1 MSSFELEQYQ
11 VQWSAAFDRRPR
23 KLGCGLTFVGCEL
36 GRVPNLNL
44 LYAAGRGRKHSQNVT
59 PFDHGFFLKEA
70 VKTWKQNGEEGQTK
84 KHVGRSV
91 IHPSFFG
98 GPHVFHHFYGPDGR
112 SLPLVRIHVSPSRF
126 FFIPIHSTALNFGM
140 QQIQWPKIFS
150 LSNKG
155 HPPWCRSSPF
165 LFGHPKRY
173 THLWLNPQHPE
184 VLAVEFQSRGW
195 DPNKN
200 NEVFSWYVACMMK
213 MIFSMS
219 ASFSLKYCFFLNIF
233 S

>member
-165 LFGHPKRY
+165 LFWTSQALHPSLAESSTSWGPCRWIPKQR
-173 THLWLNPQHPE
+173 LGPE
-184 VLAVEFQSRGW
+184 QKQWSFQLVRGMYDEDDLFDVGKFQS
-195 DPNKN
+195 
-200 NEVFSWYVACMMK
+200 
-213 MIFSMS
+213 
-219 ASFSLKYCFFLNIF
+219 
-233 S
+233 